1 MKVIKD
7 AEQAIHMP
15 IPGPGGTPDELRRK
29 LDAMPADELAAVFC
43 ALQYCGM
50 REQVDDTWDTILYFD
65 ALPHDQPHRAF
76 ALVLAVLRSE
86 AHKSV
91 KMELNTKLFGS
102 LVYTHGEAIIG
113 DIEAEARTNPQLR
126 WLIGGVL
133 TPGEGHVARRLRGMA
148 DSAAWWADH
157 NERDR
162 PKEHIDFPK
171 LSIPELA
178 RVWLDQKTKPHK
190 DQDDNWMALTEFM
203 EGLHRDHP
211 DAVLDMILEIL
222 EIETDEGVLS
232 FVSAGPLEDLV
243 SMRIIDRIEREA
255 AANAAF
261 RDLLRGVWYWNEGHE
276 LKKRL
281 DAITG
286 LNYANA

>member
-7 AEQAIHMP
+7 AEHAIHMP
-15 IPGPGGTPDELRRK
+15 IPGPGGAPDELRRK

-65 ALPHDQPHRAF
+65 ELPHDQPHRAF

-91 KMELNTKLFGS
+91 KMELNTKLFGTLIYS
-102 LVYTHGEAIIG
+102 HGEEIIG
-113 DIEAEARTNPQLR
+113 DIEAEARTNAQLR
-126 WLIGGVL
+126 WLAGGVL
-133 TPGEGHVARRLRGMA
+133 CGDENVSRRLRALA
-148 DSAAWWADH
+148 DSAAWSADH
-157 NERDR
+157 SERDR
-162 PKEHIDFPK
+162 PKEKIDFPR

-203 EGLHRDHP
+203 EELHRDNP

-222 EIETDEGVLS
+222 KVETDVGVLS
-232 FVSAGPLEDLV
+232 FVSAGPLEDLISV
-243 SMRIIDRIEREA
+243 RIIDRIEREA

-261 RDLLRGVWYWNEGHE
+261 RDLLKGVWYWNESHD

-286 LNYANA
+286 LNYADA